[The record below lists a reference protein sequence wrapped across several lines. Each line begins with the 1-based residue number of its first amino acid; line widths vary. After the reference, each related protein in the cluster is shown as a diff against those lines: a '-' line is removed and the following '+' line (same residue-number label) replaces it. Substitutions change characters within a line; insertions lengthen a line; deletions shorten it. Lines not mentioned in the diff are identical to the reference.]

1 MWINADTSNITQDDT
16 IILANN
22 RQVLAFKKTWGG
34 QKGNSALP
42 KSLSWYQYLQ
52 ETWRILQPNS
62 EKRLISNSESR
73 TLIERSM
80 LKLGQ
85 TEIDSRLLDEVI
97 KNNDYCQAHL
107 IEYTQLSQT
116 GIQNYELFVT
126 WMQDYQQTKLS
137 HHLLDANDLPALL
150 IEQSAELTQP
160 YIYGFKTLTPVQA
173 LLLDKIGYQ
182 TLEEGQK
189 QPQSD
194 NQIFQTSYDE
204 ILSAAKWAKAL
215 NIQHPN
221 KHIAIVCPTL
231 NRQHH
236 QIKSIFD
243 QVFTNTLIETGQ
255 KSYNISLGLPLNDY
269 PLIRHL
275 LAILKLCEQLQ
286 NNRIDTEVFNAVIT
300 SPYIAYAQEEQS
312 ARALLVNRVL
322 FFSKTCFK
330 SSHLEKHLDMT
341 PQVKIMLESIIAQ
354 ASKKKQTHDQWLL
367 LFDNY
372 LQIWGFVTDRTLSS
386 TEYQLFNKY
395 QTARSE
401 LNQLAQFGGKINM
414 AEALFDLK
422 KWLSQVIFQA
432 QSAKTPIQILGSLE
446 AEGLVFD
453 HAWVLG
459 MTDGFLPVALNS
471 PRFIPSDIAQQHQIP
486 HSSFAL
492 ITKDAQDTFNN
503 LASLSGTVIFSYAK
517 THSESEQQPSPLLKF
532 NKETQACKHKYQN
545 VALASL
551 LDAEANSL
559 LDTQINNGVNV
570 LKDQMACE
578 FKGFAHRLN
587 TQTFNRPH
595 IGLNRMEQGNI
606 IHLVLQYFYQE
617 ITTQEALLSLSND
630 ALDALIQQKI
640 MAALKYYDESGF
652 KKIEKIRVLR
662 LIHQFVKIDK
672 LRESFTVLS
681 TEEKIKTNV
690 AGLEFTTRLDRRDE
704 MSNGDKIIFDYK
716 TGKTVVGHWCA
727 QAIKEP
733 QLPIYAISKDTQGI
747 AFIQL
752 NADQVSIKGLSKDEE
767 SLPKQS
773 TRNSCKEWNEQVVI
787 WRESLSTA
795 SQNFQQGKA
804 QILPNKTACQYCE
817 FDSLCRI
824 EK

>member
-1 MWINADTSNITQDDT
+1 
-16 IILANN
+16 
-22 RQVLAFKKTWGG
+22 
-34 QKGNSALP
+34 
-42 KSLSWYQYLQ
+42 
-52 ETWRILQPNS
+52 
-62 EKRLISNSESR
+62 
-73 TLIERSM
+73 
-80 LKLGQ
+80 
-85 TEIDSRLLDEVI
+85 
-97 KNNDYCQAHL
+97 
-107 IEYTQLSQT
+107 
-116 GIQNYELFVT
+116 
-126 WMQDYQQTKLS
+126 
-137 HHLLDANDLPALL
+137 
-150 IEQSAELTQP
+150 
-160 YIYGFKTLTPVQA
+160 
-173 LLLDKIGYQ
+173 
-182 TLEEGQK
+182 
-189 QPQSD
+189 
-194 NQIFQTSYDE
+194 
-204 ILSAAKWAKAL
+204 
-215 NIQHPN
+215 
-221 KHIAIVCPTL
+221 
-231 NRQHH
+231 
-236 QIKSIFD
+236 
-243 QVFTNTLIETGQ
+243 
-255 KSYNISLGLPLNDY
+255 
-269 PLIRHL
+269 
-275 LAILKLCEQLQ
+275 
-286 NNRIDTEVFNAVIT
+286 
-300 SPYIAYAQEEQS
+300 
-312 ARALLVNRVL
+312 
-322 FFSKTCFK
+322 
-330 SSHLEKHLDMT
+330 
-341 PQVKIMLESIIAQ
+341 
-354 ASKKKQTHDQWLL
+354 
-367 LFDNY
+367 
-372 LQIWGFVTDRTLSS
+372 
-386 TEYQLFNKY
+386 
-395 QTARSE
+395 
-401 LNQLAQFGGKINM
+401 
-414 AEALFDLK
+414 
-422 KWLSQVIFQA
+422 
-432 QSAKTPIQILGSLE
+432 
-446 AEGLVFD
+446 
-453 HAWVLG
+453 
-459 MTDGFLPVALNS
+459 LPVALNS

-503 LASLSGTVIFSYAK
+503 LASLSDTVIFSYAK

>member
-1 MWINADTSNITQDDT
+1 MWINANTSNIDQDDT

-22 RQVLAFKKTWGG
+22 RQVLAFKKTWGI

-42 KSLSWYQYLQ
+42 RSLSWHQYLQ

-62 EKRLISNSESR
+62 EKRLISNNESR
-73 TLIERSM
+73 ALIERSM
-80 LKLGQ
+80 LKSGQ
-85 TEIDSRLLDEVI
+85 TKIDSRLLDEVI

-107 IEYTQLSQT
+107 IEYAQLSQT

-126 WMQDYQQTKLS
+126 WMQNYQQSKLS
-137 HHLLDANDLPALL
+137 NNLLDANDLPALL
-150 IEQSAELTQP
+150 VKQSAKLTKP
-160 YIYGFKTLTPVQA
+160 YIYGFKTLTPVQV

-182 TLEEGQK
+182 TLEEEQK
-189 QPQSD
+189 KPHSN

-204 ILSAAKWAKAL
+204 IGSAAKWAKDL
-215 NIQHPN
+215 NTQYPD

-243 QVFTNTLIETGQ
+243 QVFTDMLVETGQ

-286 NNRIDTEVFNAVIT
+286 GNRIDTEVFNAVVT
-300 SPYIAYAQEEQS
+300 SPYITYAQEEQS

-330 SSHLEKHLDMT
+330 FSHLEKHLDIA
-341 PQVKIMLESIIAQ
+341 PQIKTILETIITQ
-354 ASKKKQTHDQWLL
+354 ASKKRQTHDQWLL

-372 LQIWGFVTDRTLSS
+372 LQIWGFATDRTLSS

-401 LNQLAQFGGKINM
+401 LNQLAQFGEKINM
-414 AEALFDLK
+414 ADALLDLK

-453 HAWVLG
+453 NAWVLG

-471 PRFIPSDIAQQHQIP
+471 PRFIPSDIAQKHQIP

-492 ITKDAQDTFNN
+492 IVKDAQDTFNN
-503 LASLSGTVIFSYAK
+503 LIGLSDTVIFSYAK
-517 THSESEQQPSPLLKF
+517 THFESEQQPSPLLKF
-532 NKETQACKHKYQN
+532 NNETQAFKYEYQN
-545 VALASL
+545 VALEL
-551 LDAEANSL
+551 LSDDQANPL
-559 LDTQINNGVNV
+559 LDTQVNNGVNI

-578 FKGFAHRLN
+578 FKGFTHRLN
-587 TQTFNRPH
+587 TQAFNNPH

-617 ITTQEALLSLSND
+617 ITTQEELLSLSND

-640 MAALKYYDESGF
+640 ISALKYYEESGF
-652 KKIEKIRVLR
+652 KKIEKIRILR
-662 LIHQFVKIDK
+662 LIRQFIEIDK
-672 LRESFTVLS
+672 LRGAFTVLS
-681 TEEKIKTNV
+681 TEEKIKTNI
-690 AGLEFTTRLDRRDE
+690 AGLEFTTRLDRLDE

-716 TGKTVVGHWCA
+716 TGKSIVSHWCG

-767 SLPKQS
+767 SLPRQRP
-773 TRNSCKEWNEQVVI
+773 TRLCAKWDEQIDI
-787 WRESLSTA
+787 WKILLNTA
-795 SQNFQQGKA
+795 SENFQSGIA
-804 QILPNKTACQYCE
+804 SVLPNPNACNYCD
-817 FDSLCRI
+817 FDALCRV
-824 EK
+824 KK